1 MVIFKSGKQQR
12 TRSLKMSHSVDEV
25 IEDFDDDEATDF
37 YFTALI
43 VISEEFNISVN
54 DAHLGIVD
62 MKEEMDLIVEKPNEH
77 EQHTKH

>member
-1 MVIFKSGKQQR
+1 
-12 TRSLKMSHSVDEV
+12 MSHSVDEV

-62 MKEEMDLIVEKPNEH
+62 MKEEMDLIVDKPNEH

>member
-1 MVIFKSGKQQR
+1 MQKF
-12 TRSLKMSHSVDEV
+12 LKMAHSVDEV

-43 VISEEFNISVN
+43 VIADEFNISVN

-62 MKEEMDLIVEKPNEH
+62 MKEEMDLIVDRTDEH
-77 EQHTKH
+77 EKHTRH

>member
-1 MVIFKSGKQQR
+1 MA
-12 TRSLKMSHSVDEV
+12 HSVDET

-62 MKEEMDLIVEKPNEH
+62 MKEEMDLIVDRTDEH
-77 EQHTKH
+77 EKHTRH

>member
-1 MVIFKSGKQQR
+1 MA
-12 TRSLKMSHSVDEV
+12 HSVDEV

-43 VISEEFNISVN
+43 VIADEFNISVN

-62 MKEEMDLIVEKPNEH
+62 MKEEMDLIVDRTDEH
-77 EQHTKH
+77 EKHTRH

>member
-1 MVIFKSGKQQR
+1 
-12 TRSLKMSHSVDEV
+12 MSHSVDEV
-25 IEDFDDDEATDF
+25 IEDFGDDEATDF

>member
-1 MVIFKSGKQQR
+1 
-12 TRSLKMSHSVDEV
+12 MSYSVDEV

-62 MKEEMDLIVEKPNEH
+62 MKEEMDLIVDKPNEH

>member
-1 MVIFKSGKQQR
+1 VNSI
-12 TRSLKMSHSVDEV
+12 DET

-62 MKEEMDLIVEKPNEH
+62 MKEEMDLIVDRTDEH
-77 EQHTKH
+77 EKHTKH

>member
-1 MVIFKSGKQQR
+1 MAY
-12 TRSLKMSHSVDEV
+12 SVDET
-25 IEDFDDDEATDF
+25 IENFDDDEATDF

-62 MKEEMDLIVEKPNEH
+62 MKEEMDLIVDRTDEH
-77 EQHTKH
+77 EKHTKH

>member
-1 MVIFKSGKQQR
+1 MNSI
-12 TRSLKMSHSVDEV
+12 DET

-62 MKEEMDLIVEKPNEH
+62 MKEEMDLIVDRTDEH
-77 EQHTKH
+77 EKHTKH

>member
-1 MVIFKSGKQQR
+1 MA
-12 TRSLKMSHSVDEV
+12 HSVDET

-43 VISEEFNISVN
+43 VIADEFNISVN

-62 MKEEMDLIVEKPNEH
+62 MKEEMDLIVDRTDEH
-77 EQHTKH
+77 EKHTRH

>member
-1 MVIFKSGKQQR
+1 
-12 TRSLKMSHSVDEV
+12 MSHSVDEV

-62 MKEEMDLIVEKPNEH
+62 MKEEMDLIVDRTDEH
-77 EQHTKH
+77 EKHTKH

>member
-1 MVIFKSGKQQR
+1 MQKF
-12 TRSLKMSHSVDEV
+12 LKMAHSVDEV

-43 VISEEFNISVN
+43 VIADEFNISVN

-62 MKEEMDLIVEKPNEH
+62 MKEEMDLIVDRTDEH
-77 EQHTKH
+77 EKHTKH

>member
-1 MVIFKSGKQQR
+1 MAY
-12 TRSLKMSHSVDEV
+12 SVDEV

-62 MKEEMDLIVEKPNEH
+62 MKEEMDLIVDRTDEH
-77 EQHTKH
+77 EKHTKH

>member
-1 MVIFKSGKQQR
+1 MNSI
-12 TRSLKMSHSVDEV
+12 DET

-62 MKEEMDLIVEKPNEH
+62 MKEEMDLIVDRTDEH
-77 EQHTKH
+77 EKHTRH

>member
-1 MVIFKSGKQQR
+1 
-12 TRSLKMSHSVDEV
+12 MSHSVDEV

>member
-1 MVIFKSGKQQR
+1 MAY
-12 TRSLKMSHSVDEV
+12 SVDET

-62 MKEEMDLIVEKPNEH
+62 MKEEMDLIVDRTDEH
-77 EQHTKH
+77 EKHTKH

>member
-1 MVIFKSGKQQR
+1 
-12 TRSLKMSHSVDEV
+12 MSHSVDEV
-25 IEDFDDDEATDF
+25 MEDFDDDEATDF

-62 MKEEMDLIVEKPNEH
+62 MKEEMDLIVDRTDEH
-77 EQHTKH
+77 EKHTKH

>member
-1 MVIFKSGKQQR
+1 MAELADASTDHDSDGCQ
-12 TRSLKMSHSVDEV
+12 DDG
-25 IEDFDDDEATDF
+25 EDFDDDEATDF

-62 MKEEMDLIVEKPNEH
+62 MKEEMDLIVDRTDEH
-77 EQHTKH
+77 EKHTKH

>member
-1 MVIFKSGKQQR
+1 MNSI
-12 TRSLKMSHSVDEV
+12 DET

-43 VISEEFNISVN
+43 VIAEEFNISVN

-62 MKEEMDLIVEKPNEH
+62 MKEEMDLIVDRTDEH
-77 EQHTKH
+77 EKHTKH

>member
-1 MVIFKSGKQQR
+1 MA
-12 TRSLKMSHSVDEV
+12 HSVDET

-62 MKEEMDLIVEKPNEH
+62 MKEEMDLIELEMPDDIELEDENDLTNDSDKSG
-77 EQHTKH
+77 K

>member
-1 MVIFKSGKQQR
+1 MQKI
-12 TRSLKMSHSVDEV
+12 LKMAHSVDEV

-43 VISEEFNISVN
+43 VIADEFNISVN

-62 MKEEMDLIVEKPNEH
+62 MKEEMDLIVDRTDEH
-77 EQHTKH
+77 EKHTRH